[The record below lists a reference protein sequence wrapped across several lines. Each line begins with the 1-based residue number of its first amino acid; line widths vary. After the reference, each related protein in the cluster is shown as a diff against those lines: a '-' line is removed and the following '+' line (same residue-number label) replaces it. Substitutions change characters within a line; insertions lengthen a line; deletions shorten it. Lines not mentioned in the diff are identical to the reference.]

1 MSRELDKNNVDDT
14 IKERGDNMDTQAIM
28 NLISSV
34 GFPIVAYILLYQG
47 TSKQIEAL
55 SSQVQALKETVIN
68 NTDVMTEL
76 VRALNREGVTDGEN
90 TGK

>member
-1 MSRELDKNNVDDT
+1 MDAQT
-14 IKERGDNMDTQAIM
+14 IMK
-28 NLISSV
+28 LISSV

-68 NTDVMTEL
+68 NTDVMAEL
-76 VRALNREGVTDGEN
+76 VRALNREGVADE
-90 TGK
+90 KDSSK